1 MVSDRKLKRRGFV
14 MTGGGAKG
22 LYEAGVIHAFHI
34 AGMEFDVITGS
45 SIGAFNSVFFAEY
58 LLQKKRLSSD
68 LREDPQ
74 SAVAAMDN
82 MVKAYHHAWL
92 QMPDKKIIDDSESG
106 PLGKLKDDL
115 LQFNVC
121 LPDITRLIW
130 WWTDPERKSV
140 PAPGV
145 WPTLVK
151 LGKELAERLGDTG
164 ALLDIIKNYRNEP
177 FQKAVRTYLARFDM
191 EKSLIPP
198 DEVDN
203 LSSVFTEPITP
214 LALEHL
220 LDEKHGDAGQHGEQI
235 ILIPADRTLRDY
247 AQEGIDVRVTRAN
260 YRTGRL
266 EISAYL
272 SIQDFVRYL
281 WKQAYRLEKADPDKI
296 PLGSFRLQL
305 PGNPNAINSA
315 LASGRFPGV
324 LPPYPVE
331 DLYPQ
336 ADPENG
342 LLYAMLTDWLDDSE
356 VETKLTEAYKE
367 EYAEESL
374 DKWESAYQQWQESK
388 SMQAFFPNA
397 QDVYVDGGAIDNTP
411 SNSAVDATREW
422 AEAAEM
428 SKRDVVLD
436 LYVVFLSP
444 EPTLE
449 PAEVQDQAFHQVIQR
464 TLEIQGAAQQSSDA
478 VVVNTINTFGKRAER
493 LGDTLLVLLESYQE
507 TLSSLD
513 EGQREAALDQLREKA
528 RQQKLRGFLGSS
540 GEGILERM
548 DGWASDL
555 ISARLPLHVDTVIVY
570 PDEMPLDTLQ
580 FTERLGYRQENAIDM
595 LTMGC
600 YHTLWALL
608 IHLEGNGK
616 ALDDHDQQVLGLVKN
631 WTGIEDL
638 PKEPEELED
647 LRQNWRCRR
656 TECVY
661 HAQHCPYG
669 KQITKV

>member
-1 MVSDRKLKRRGFV
+1 MISERKLKQRGFV

-45 SIGAFNSVFFAEY
+45 SIGAFNSVFYAEY
-58 LLQKKRLSSD
+58 MLRKRQLPAEMQK
-68 LREDPQ
+68 DPEG
-74 SAVAAMDN
+74 SVEAMDN
-82 MVKAYHHAWL
+82 LVKAYHHAWL

-115 LQFNVC
+115 LQFNIC
-121 LPDITRLIW
+121 LPDVTRLIW
-130 WWTDPERKSV
+130 WWTDPDRKSV
-140 PAPGV
+140 PEPGV
-145 WPTLVK
+145 WSTLIKLVK
-151 LGKELAERLGDTG
+151 ELTERLGNTG
-164 ALLDIIKNYRNEP
+164 AVLDIIKNYRNEP
-177 FQKAVRTYLARFDM
+177 FQRAVRTYLARFGM

-198 DEVDN
+198 DELDK
-203 LSSVFTEPITP
+203 LSSVFIEPITP
-214 LALEHL
+214 LAPEHL
-220 LDEKHGDAGQHGEQI
+220 LGEKQEGGSEHNEQI

-247 AQEGIDVRVTRAN
+247 AQKGIDVRVTRAN

-281 WKQAYRLEKADPDKI
+281 WKQAYRLEKADPEKI

-324 LPPYPVE
+324 LPPYPVG

-336 ADPENG
+336 TDPENE
-342 LLYAMLTDWLDDSE
+342 LLYAMLTDWLDDSN
-356 VETKLTEAYKE
+356 VESKLTDAYRDV
-367 EYAEESL
+367 YMDRPL
-374 DKWESAYQQWQESK
+374 DKWKSAYQRWCESE
-388 SMQAFFPNA
+388 SMRTFFPQA

-411 SNSAVDATREW
+411 SNSAIDATREW
-422 AEAAEM
+422 VEGAEV
-428 SKRDVVLD
+428 SKRDVILD

-444 EPTLE
+444 EPTLKQ
-449 PAEVQDQAFHQVIQR
+449 AEVEDQAFHQVIQR
-464 TLEIQGAAQQSSDA
+464 TLDILGAAQQSSDA

-493 LGDTLLVLLESYQE
+493 LGDTLLVLLESFQE

-513 EGQREAALDQLREKA
+513 EEHRETALEQLREKA
-528 RQQKLRGFLGSS
+528 KQQQLRGYLGSS
-540 GEGILERM
+540 GEGIVERM
-548 DGWASDL
+548 NDWASDL
-555 ISARLPLHVDTVIVY
+555 IRGRLPLHVDSVIIY
-570 PDEMPLDTLQ
+570 PDEMPLSTLQ
-580 FTERLGYRQENAIDM
+580 FTERLGYRQENAIKM

-608 IHLEGNGK
+608 NHLEKDGK
-616 ALDDHDQQVLGLVKN
+616 ALDDHDQQVLGLVKK

-638 PKEPEELED
+638 PKDTEELEG
-647 LRQNWRCRR
+647 LRLNWRCRR
-656 TECVY
+656 TACVY
-661 HAQHCPYG
+661 YDQHCPHG
-669 KQITKV
+669 ELRKNH